1 MVEHGL
7 YIIKSE
13 MFDLISSLGG
23 ECDMRKGSSRP
34 TYCCLKDNKIEGLYW
49 AIPTSDISHRSPEQI
64 TKYKKFIS
72 LPKSDLR
79 SCYYVIWKTTKPAI
93 YKISSCFPVLES
105 YVERPFTSYGQPV
118 VMKRREK
125 IMEIETKLKRILA
138 FEANRPDYFP
148 QKITT
153 LKNHLLSI
161 R

>member
-13 MFDLISSLGG
+13 MFDLISSL
-23 ECDMRKGSSRP
+23 
-34 TYCCLKDNKIEGLYW
+34 
-49 AIPTSDISHRSPEQI
+49 
-64 TKYKKFIS
+64 
-72 LPKSDLR
+72 
-79 SCYYVIWKTTKPAI
+79 
-93 YKISSCFPVLES
+93 ISSCFPVLES

-153 LKNHLLSI
+153 LKNYLLSI